1 MEIVNFEIVDLGVGP
16 EGSFDHWGPG
26 FNPDMNASAM
36 GVGDT
41 ARKALDDALD
51 QLALDGY
58 GTRLLHE
65 SALEAGFM
73 GSMADAPADSIPAH
87 SDEDEDE
94 DDDTPLQYHIGIR
107 FHVED
112 VVEEQQH

>member
-1 MEIVNFEIVDLGVGP
+1 MDIVNFEIVDLGVGP

-26 FNPDMNASAM
+26 FNLDMNASVI
-36 GVGDT
+36 GEGPT

-51 QLALDGY
+51 QMAIDGL

-73 GSMADAPADSIPAH
+73 GSMADVDADRIPPHDDA
-87 SDEDEDE
+87 EDE
-94 DDDTPLQYHIGIR
+94 DDDTPLVYHIGIR
-107 FHVED
+107 FHLEAED
-112 VVEEQQH
+112 QES